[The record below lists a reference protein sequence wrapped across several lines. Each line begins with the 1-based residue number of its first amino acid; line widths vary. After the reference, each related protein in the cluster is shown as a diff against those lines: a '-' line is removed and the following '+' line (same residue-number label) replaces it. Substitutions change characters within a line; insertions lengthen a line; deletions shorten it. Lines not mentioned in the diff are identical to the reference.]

1 MAVHPQASRADRR
14 LCDKHMRTDSFH
26 GAGSGYQAH
35 GMVANTD
42 QTRVRSVV
50 IVEDD
55 EDIAESIRYNLER
68 ESYRIRIAASG
79 EDDLNLILDRP
90 PNLILLDLNLPGMNG
105 FEICRR
111 VRAESATA
119 KVPIL
124 MLTARADETD
134 KVLGLNMGADDYIT
148 KPFSMREL
156 VARVNAALRRS
167 EGVEIDRPAFDNG
180 LLRIEPSTF
189 RVSYQ
194 GRDVRMT
201 RKEFALLSE
210 LARNQGRVLTRETL
224 LDRVWGMNYFGDSR
238 TLDVHIRRLRQKLG
252 DASLIETVTG
262 IGYRLCD
269 TSPQGGA

>member
-1 MAVHPQASRADRR
+1 MNIDGARDKLQTFSMAIGVD
-14 LCDKHMRTDSFH
+14 D
-26 GAGSGYQAH
+26 
-35 GMVANTD
+35 
-42 QTRVRSVV
+42 TRVRSVL

-55 EDIAESIRYNLER
+55 EDIANSIRYNLER
-68 ESYRIRIAASG
+68 EGFRVRVATTG
-79 EDDLNLILDRP
+79 EDALELIFNGP
-90 PNLILLDLNLPGMNG
+90 PNLILLDLNLPHMSG

-111 VRAESATA
+111 LRAEMQTA
-119 KVPIL
+119 HVPII

-156 VARVNAALRRS
+156 VARINAALRRT
-167 EGVEIDRPAFDNG
+167 EGVEIERPAFDNG
-180 LLRIEPSTF
+180 VLRIDPSTF

-194 GRDVRMT
+194 NQDVRLT

-210 LARNQGRVLTRETL
+210 LARNQGRVLTREVL

-252 DASLIETVTG
+252 DPALIETVTG
-262 IGYRLCD
+262 VGYRLVARERQS
-269 TSPQGGA
+269 T

>member
-1 MAVHPQASRADRR
+1 MVRAVEE
-14 LCDKHMRTDSFH
+14 
-26 GAGSGYQAH
+26 
-35 GMVANTD
+35 
-42 QTRVRSVV
+42 TRVRNII

-55 EDIAESIRYNLER
+55 EDIADSIRYNLER
-68 ESYRIRIAASG
+68 EGFRIRVALTG
-79 EDDLNLILDRP
+79 EGALSLILNGP
-90 PNLILLDLNLPGMNG
+90 PDLILLDLNLPGMNG

-111 VRAESATA
+111 LRSETATA

-167 EGVEIDRPAFDNG
+167 GGSDVDRPVFDNG
-180 LLRIEPSTF
+180 SLRIDPSTF

-194 GRDVRMT
+194 DQDVRMT

-210 LARNQGRVLTRETL
+210 LARNHGRVLTRETL
-224 LDRVWGMNYFGDSR
+224 LGRVWGMNYFGDSR

-252 DASLIETVTG
+252 APGLIETVTG

-269 TSPQGGA
+269 MQPPG

>member
-1 MAVHPQASRADRR
+1 MGSRRASTVFKSKWSSA
-14 LCDKHMRTDSFH
+14 FN
-26 GAGSGYQAH
+26 
-35 GMVANTD
+35 MVIRVD
-42 QTRVRSVV
+42 ETRVRNII

-55 EDIAESIRYNLER
+55 EDIADSIRYNLDR
-68 ESYRIRIAASG
+68 EGFRVRVAVTG
-79 EDDLNLILDRP
+79 EDALSLILNGP
-90 PNLILLDLNLPGMNG
+90 PSLILLDLNLPGMNG

-111 VRAESATA
+111 LRTEPSTA
-119 KVPIL
+119 SIPIL

-167 EGVEIDRPAFDNG
+167 EGSQVDRPVFDNG
-180 LLRIEPSTF
+180 SLRIDPSTF
-189 RVSYQ
+189 RVHYQ
-194 GRDVRMT
+194 EREVRMT

-252 DASLIETVTG
+252 DPALIETVAG
-262 IGYRLCD
+262 IGYRLL
-269 TSPQGGA
+269 

>member
-1 MAVHPQASRADRR
+1 MATRVDE
-14 LCDKHMRTDSFH
+14 
-26 GAGSGYQAH
+26 
-35 GMVANTD
+35 
-42 QTRVRSVV
+42 TRVRNII

-55 EDIAESIRYNLER
+55 EDIADSIRYNLDR
-68 ESYRIRIAASG
+68 EGFRVRVAVTG
-79 EDDLNLILDRP
+79 EDALSLILNGP
-90 PNLILLDLNLPGMNG
+90 PSLILLDLNLPGMSG

-111 VRAESATA
+111 LRAEPTTATI
-119 KVPIL
+119 PIL

-167 EGVEIDRPAFDNG
+167 EGSQIDRPVFDNG
-180 LLRIEPSTF
+180 SLRIDPSTF
-189 RVSYQ
+189 RVHYQ
-194 GRDVRMT
+194 EREVRMT
-201 RKEFALLSE
+201 RKEFVLLSE

-252 DASLIETVTG
+252 EPGLIETVTG
-262 IGYRLCD
+262 IGYRLL
-269 TSPQGGA
+269 